1 MSDQRR
7 LPHAQERFT
16 CGGCGETV
24 QRRRP
29 LRPTGKRCLCC
40 SFLDTVHD
48 VQTREALRGVLDRMK
63 A

>member
-29 LRPTGKRCLCC
+29 PRPTGERCLCC
-40 SFLDTVHD
+40 SFLDTVQD
-48 VQTREALRGVLDRMK
+48 MEMREALRGVLDRMK